1 MTHSVL
7 FHVQHLLGIG
17 HLRRAGA
24 IARGLVAAGL
34 DVTIASGG
42 APVSGM
48 DLAGR
53 VVQLPAAESADRD
66 FSAILDGDGRP
77 IDDSW
82 RQRRR
87 DLLLDTFR
95 ALEPDVLLIELF
107 PFGRRAFRFELLP
120 LLELAAR
127 RRPRPAVLCS
137 VRDILV
143 AKNEAKRTAET
154 LETLR
159 RYFDAVLVH
168 GDPRLVPL
176 TASFAAADAIADIR
190 YTGYVVETGPA
201 ATDTNDGAGEVV
213 VSAGGG
219 SVGLPLL
226 ETALAARPL
235 STAKARRW
243 RLLTGPN
250 LPEGDRGR
258 LAAAAP
264 AGVSVERFRPD
275 FRDILSR
282 AALSVSQA
290 GYNTVMDVLA
300 TGVPAVLVPFA
311 AGQEIEQ
318 TLRARIL
325 AGRGRV
331 ELVEAVELSPESL
344 AAAIDRALA
353 QARPGALAVDLDG
366 VAATV
371 AIVAEFAAK
380 SANEGPSRP

>member
-1 MTHSVL
+1 MTRSVL

-34 DVTIASGG
+34 DVTVASGG
-42 APVSGM
+42 LPVPGM

-53 VVQLPAAESADRD
+53 VVQLPPAVSADQD

-77 IDDSW
+77 IDDAW

-87 DLLLDTFR
+87 DLLLDTWR
-95 ALEPDVLLIELF
+95 AVEPDVLLIELF

-120 LLELAAR
+120 LLELAAG

-143 AKNEAKRTAET
+143 TKNEAKRTAET

-168 GDPRLVPL
+168 GDRRLVPL

-190 YTGYVVETGPA
+190 YTGYVVETETA
-201 ATDTNDGAGEVV
+201 ATDTDDGDGEVV

-226 ETALAARPL
+226 EAALAARPI
-235 STAKARRW
+235 SAAGTRRW
-243 RLLTGPN
+243 RLVTGPN
-250 LPEGDRGR
+250 LPEDDRAR
-258 LAAAAP
+258 LSAAAP
-264 AGVSVERFRPD
+264 VGVIVERFRAD
-275 FRDILSR
+275 FRDVLSR

-300 TGVPAVLVPFA
+300 AGVPAVLVPFS
-311 AGQEIEQ
+311 AGQEMEQ

-331 ELVEAVELSPESL
+331 QLVEAGELSPASL
-344 AAAIDRALA
+344 ASAIDRALD
-353 QARPGALAVDLDG
+353 QARPAPFAVDLDG
-366 VAATV
+366 VATTAK
-371 AIVAEFAAK
+371 IVADFAAGGRGK
-380 SANEGPSRP
+380 P